1 MKTKMKSIPTKVM
14 AFALI
19 TLTCVACNQAEYNG
33 QVANADIS
41 EAIEESYNVDAHSY
55 ISSPTVQQEILKTPK
70 NLKIIKTATSRYKV
84 DDVKKATATIKKMA
98 EQYGAYISELQFNNT
113 LYEKQ
118 NKFTVKVPNAAFDAM
133 MDTIAG
139 TATFIEFENITTK
152 DVTEEFTDITA
163 RLKTKQAVK
172 ARYEEV
178 LRKRAV
184 TVEDIL
190 LTEDKLRIIQEE
202 IEAAQG
208 RLQYL
213 SDKVAFS
220 TIHIDLYETVNYVD
234 TPESYSKTFI
244 DKAKN
249 GFSNGWSIVEVLI
262 LGLIT
267 IWPLL
272 LLGVLATVFVRVY
285 VNKTKG

>member
-1 MKTKMKSIPTKVM
+1 MKTKMKSTPTKVM

-19 TLTCVACNQAEYNG
+19 ILTCVACNQAEYKE
-33 QVANADIS
+33 QFANADIS
-41 EAIEESYNVDAHSY
+41 EAIEESYYTDERSY

-118 NKFTVKVPNAAFDAM
+118 NKFTVKVPNAAFDVM

-208 RLQYL
+208 RLKYL

-220 TIHIDLYETVNYVD
+220 TIHIHLYETVNYVD

-262 LGLIT
+262 LGIIT
-267 IWPLL
+267 LWPLFVFGVVAW
-272 LLGVLATVFVRVY
+272 LGIRLFL
-285 VNKTKG
+285 KKE